1 MFPPDSVAA
10 LVISTDLDEL
20 LEVSDRIAVLSRG
33 RIVGEVENG
42 PGAAEQV
49 GRLMISDV
57 SLGAAPLQEP
67 LAGCV

>member
-1 MFPPDSVAA
+1 
-10 LVISTDLDEL
+10 L

-42 PGAAEQV
+42 PGAAEHV

-57 SLGAAPLQEP
+57 SLGAAPLGEP
-67 LAGCV
+67 LAAPA

>member
-1 MFPPDSVAA
+1 M
-10 LVISTDLDEL
+10 ISTDLDEL

-33 RIVGEVENG
+33 RIVGEVQNG

-57 SLGAAPLQEP
+57 SLGVTA
-67 LAGCV
+67 LAEADVEAEVARA